1 MKRALLIIGLI
12 LGFFVGCKKD
22 DVLEASRVEMNGV
35 DIKIGWDYMKM
46 SGEYS
51 YPLALEFMKLYLSEK
66 EDLSAAKVYEC
77 TLDDEAFSVDVK
89 DLKDGVTYYYCY
101 EYDNGYTQVKSE
113 KESFKTV
120 GKPIVV
126 TKDVGGITKS
136 SAVLSGSVTNNDAAN
151 KIKERGFCWG
161 KNPNPT
167 ISGSH
172 NNNGSSS
179 GTGTTGFSYNL
190 TNLTSGTKYYVRTY
204 IVTDFGV
211 LYGNEKSFVTTG
223 EQPEEPEIVLP
234 AVTTNSV
241 TNITSNSATCG
252 GNVASDGNGTVTARG
267 VCWSTSQTPTI
278 NDFRTANGTG
288 TGTFTS
294 NITGLNPNTKYYVRA
309 YATNEAGTSYGVQKS
324 FTTLGEEP
332 ETTVQLASVST
343 NNITDITSS
352 TATAGGNI
360 TSDGGGTVS
369 ARGVCWSTS
378 QNPTINNNRTLDG
391 VGTGSFTSTLN
402 NLLPQTTY
410 YVRAYVTN
418 EAGTSYGYQKSFTT
432 LEEQGTGD
440 ENEETIS
447 GTENGHDYVDLG
459 LPSGLKWA
467 TCNVGAS
474 SPEEY
479 GGYYAWGETTTKIE
493 YTEENCLTSGKQ
505 MNDISGNA
513 QYDAAT
519 ANWGGN
525 WRMPKSTE
533 LEELIEN
540 CTWTWITQ
548 NGVDGYKVEGPN
560 GNSIFLPEAGSR
572 SGLSFNGNQ
581 TDYWSSTPIEDNNYR
596 AYILNCYQDL
606 DDYGFRNIGRSVRPV
621 FGGNFTEPEEQP
633 GTGDENFGTNQTFN
647 VNGVSF
653 TMIAVEGGTFSM
665 GATSE
670 QGSDAYNSEKPAHNV
685 TLSDY
690 YIGETEVAQELW
702 EAVMGS
708 NPSYFSGYPQ
718 RPVEYV
724 SWNDCQEFIT
734 KLNNLT
740 GKNFRL
746 PTEAEWEYAARGGNK
761 SNGYKYSGSNTIDNV
776 AWYDSNSSSS
786 THDVKTKQAN
796 ELGIYDMSGNVYE
809 WCQDWYDSN
818 YYSSSPVTNPTG
830 PSSGSIRV
838 DRGGCWFSS
847 AEYCRVSYRF
857 YGPDFGAYNL
867 GLRLSLSQD

>member
-1 MKRALLIIGLI
+1 MKRALLIIGVI
-12 LGFFVGCKKD
+12 VIFFVGCKKD

-51 YPLALEFMKLYLSEK
+51 YPLALESMKLYLSEK

-204 IVTDFGV
+204 IVTDLGT
-211 LYGNEKSFVTTG
+211 LYGNEKSFMTTG
-223 EQPEEPEIVLP
+223 EQPEEP
-234 AVTTNSV
+234 
-241 TNITSNSATCG
+241 
-252 GNVASDGNGTVTARG
+252 
-267 VCWSTSQTPTI
+267 
-278 NDFRTANGTG
+278 
-288 TGTFTS
+288 
-294 NITGLNPNTKYYVRA
+294 
-309 YATNEAGTSYGVQKS
+309 
-324 FTTLGEEP
+324 
-332 ETTVQLASVST
+332 
-343 NNITDITSS
+343 
-352 TATAGGNI
+352 
-360 TSDGGGTVS
+360 
-369 ARGVCWSTS
+369 
-378 QNPTINNNRTLDG
+378 
-391 VGTGSFTSTLN
+391 
-402 NLLPQTTY
+402 
-410 YVRAYVTN
+410 
-418 EAGTSYGYQKSFTT
+418 
-432 LEEQGTGD
+432 
-440 ENEETIS
+440 EETIS
-447 GTENGHDYVDLG
+447 GTENGHNYVDLG

-467 TCNVGAS
+467 TCNVGAN

-479 GGYYAWGETTTKIE
+479 GNYYAWGETTTKAE
-493 YTEENCLTSGKQ
+493 YAGDNCTTFGLSKSELQSQGYID
-505 MNDISGNA
+505 NNGNLIA
-513 QYDAAT
+513 QHDAAT
-519 ANWGGN
+519 ANWGGD
-525 WRMPKSTE
+525 WRMPTYDE
-533 LEELIEN
+533 LEELITN
-540 CTWTWITQ
+540 CTWTWITR
-548 NGVDGYKVEGPN
+548 NGVEGYKVTSKTN
-560 GNSIFLPEAGSR
+560 GNYIFLPAAGYRLWSSLGNAGS
-572 SGLSFNGNQ
+572 NGY
-581 TDYWSSTPIEDNNYR
+581 YWSSAPNDDGL
-596 AYILNCYQDL
+596 AYGLFFGSSNHRM
-606 DDYGFRNIGRSVRPV
+606 GNSNRRIGLSVRPV
-621 FGGNFTEPEEQP
+621 FGGDFEEPEEP
-633 GTGDENFGTNQTFN
+633 ETPSANPTFN

-653 TMIAVEGGTFSM
+653 TMIAVEGGTFKM
-665 GATSE
+665 GAQSSDSS
-670 QGSDAYNSEKPAHNV
+670 GDNYDSDASSSESPVHSV
-685 TLSDY
+685 TLSSY
-690 YIGETEVAQELW
+690 YIGETEVTQELW
-702 EAVMGS
+702 QAVMGT
-708 NPSYFSGYPQ
+708 NPSYSKGNKK
-718 RPVEYV
+718 PVEQV

-761 SNGYKYSGSNTIDNV
+761 SKGYKYSGSNTIDNV
-776 AWYDSNSSSS
+776 AWYTSNSGSQ

-809 WCQDWYDSN
+809 WCQDWYGS
-818 YYSSSPVTNPTG
+818 YGSGSQTNPTG
-830 PSSGSIRV
+830 PSSGSFRV
-838 DRGGCWFSS
+838 DRGSS
-847 AEYCRVSYRF
+847 WGNHAEDCRVSYRN
-857 YGPDFGAYNL
+857 GGNPDGISPYL

>member
-51 YPLALEFMKLYLSEK
+51 YPLALESMKLYLSEK

-204 IVTDFGV
+204 IVTDLGT
-211 LYGNEKSFVTTG
+211 LYGNEKSFMTTG

-252 GNVASDGNGTVTARG
+252 GNVASDGNGTVT
-267 VCWSTSQTPTI
+267 
-278 NDFRTANGTG
+278 
-288 TGTFTS
+288 
-294 NITGLNPNTKYYVRA
+294 
-309 YATNEAGTSYGVQKS
+309 
-324 FTTLGEEP
+324 
-332 ETTVQLASVST
+332 
-343 NNITDITSS
+343 
-352 TATAGGNI
+352 
-360 TSDGGGTVS
+360 

-447 GTENGHDYVDLG
+447 GTENGHNYVDLG

-467 TCNVGAS
+467 TCNVGATT
-474 SPEEY
+474 PEEY

-540 CTWTWITQ
+540 CTWTRTAH

-560 GNSIFLPEAGSR
+560 GNSIFLPEAGFR
-572 SGLSFNGNQ
+572 NGLSFNGNQ

-596 AYILNCYQDL
+596 AYVLNCYQDL
-606 DDYGFRNIGRSVRPV
+606 DDYAFRDIGCSVRPV
-621 FGGNFTEPEEQP
+621 FGGDFEGPEQP
-633 GTGDENFGTNQTFN
+633 ETPGTNQTFN

-653 TMIAVEGGTFSM
+653 TMIAVEGGTFKM
-665 GATSE
+665 GAQSSDS
-670 QGSDAYNSEKPAHNV
+670 GGDNYDSDADSYESPVHSV
-685 TLSDY
+685 TLSSY
-690 YIGETEVAQELW
+690 YIGETEVTQELW

-708 NPSYFSGYPQ
+708 NPSYYYSGYPQ
-718 RPVEYV
+718 RPVESV

-740 GKNFRL
+740 GRNFRL

-761 SNGYKYSGSNTIDNV
+761 SKGYKYSGSNTIGDV
-776 AWYDSNSSSS
+776 AWYDDNSGYK
-786 THDVKTKQAN
+786 THDVKAKAAN
-796 ELGIYDMSGNVYE
+796 ELGIYDMSGNVWE
-809 WCQDWYDSN
+809 WCQDWN
-818 YYSSSPVTNPTG
+818 GCYSSGSQTNPTG
-830 PSSGSIRV
+830 PSSGSYRV
-838 DRGGCWFSS
+838 YRGGGWFNY
-847 AEYCRVSYRF
+847 AKYCRVSDRGDF
-857 YGPDFGAYNL
+857 APDYSDSNL